1 VTLAVPAAAAV
12 AVAVAVL
19 AIPRA
24 TEVEMHA
31 ELMTAKAKAEMAL
44 VTAEVEAAAATIGG
58 GQRWERRRGGVSGAD
73 AEPTMTERL
82 ADAEAMMAKA
92 GRRQRR

>member
-1 VTLAVPAAAAV
+1 MTLAVPAAAAV
-12 AVAVAVL
+12 AAVL
-19 AIPRA
+19 AVPRA
-24 TEVEMHA
+24 TEVEVHA

-73 AEPTMTERL
+73 AEAMTERL